1 MKIKTINAS
10 IITLALAVTTMAAY
24 AMEKD
29 TIYSM
34 PADAKH
40 EQYYLPNEAQPE
52 KGSVADAAQCLKACE
67 GADACVVWTF
77 KPGRFGSPNSC
88 KLSPKLM
95 QEQGI
100 TTPFSGAASGVMESR

>member
-1 MKIKTINAS
+1 MG
-10 IITLALAVTTMAAY
+10 ALISLSNTAQ
-24 AMEKD
+24 AMQKD

-34 PADAKH
+34 PADADH
-40 EQYYLPNEAQPE
+40 SQYYLADGVQPE
-52 KGSVADAAQCLKACE
+52 KGTVANAEQCLKVCQVT
-67 GADACVVWTF
+67 DACVVWTF

-100 TTPFSGAASGVMESR
+100 TTPFAGAASGAIE

>member
-1 MKIKTINAS
+1 MGLIGLSSSAQ
-10 IITLALAVTTMAAY
+10 
-24 AMEKD
+24 AMGKD

-40 EQYYLPNEAQPE
+40 EQYYLPNDAQPE
-52 KGSVADAAQCLKACE
+52 KGAIADAAQCLKVCE
-67 GADACVVWTF
+67 AAEACVVWTF

-95 QEQGI
+95 QDNGV
-100 TTPFSGAASGVMESR
+100 TTPFAGAASGVIESR

>member
-1 MKIKTINAS
+1 MNNKKLVTATILMGFFGLSSGAQ
-10 IITLALAVTTMAAY
+10 
-24 AMEKD
+24 AMQKD

-34 PADAKH
+34 PADAEH
-40 EQYYLPNEAQPE
+40 SQYYLADDVQPK
-52 KGSVADAAQCLKACE
+52 KGAVADAAQCLKACQAAE
-67 GADACVVWTF
+67 ACVVWTF

-100 TTPFSGAASGVMESR
+100 TTPFAGAASGIVE